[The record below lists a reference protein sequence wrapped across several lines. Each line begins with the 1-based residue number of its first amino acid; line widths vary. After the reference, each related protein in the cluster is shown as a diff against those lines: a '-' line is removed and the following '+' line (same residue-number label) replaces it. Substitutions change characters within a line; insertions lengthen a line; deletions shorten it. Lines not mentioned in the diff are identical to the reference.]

1 MGACREAWGMADP
14 DIRAS
19 VRGGARAAETATT
32 AAGADGAPVTAA
44 ATAVIPV
51 GSLEQHGPHLP
62 VSTDSVIAS
71 EVSRMVA
78 GRNGYLLLPVV
89 AYGVSHEH
97 APLFHA
103 STSPDSL
110 SQTVSDLCRSLHGG
124 GIDSIIIINGHHG
137 NAEALGRLE
146 RLVRGPT
153 GGDGPAVRVFHYWRY
168 MPQQHEGLGHAGFAE
183 TSMMLAIS
191 AGSVRMDL
199 AQRGLVT
206 DGMPP
211 EQVREIS
218 ELARRSFPEA
228 TGNGIWGDPAGA
240 TAEAGRRLL
249 AGAADCISRECA
261 EWLGG
266 RAAQA
271 GWPAAGGA
279 E

>member
-1 MGACREAWGMADP
+1 VGARREAWGMTDP

-19 VRGGARAAETATT
+19 VFGGGGVRDVEAAAATAGTDKPSV
-32 AAGADGAPVTAA
+32 AAA

-62 VSTDSVIAS
+62 VSTDSVIAL

-78 GRNGYLLLPVV
+78 ERNGYLLMPVV
-89 AYGVSHEH
+89 AYGVSYEH
-97 APLFHA
+97 APLFNA

-110 SQTVSDLCRSLHGG
+110 SQTMSDLCRSLYKG
-124 GIDSIIIINGHHG
+124 GIYNIIIINGHHG
-137 NAEALGRLE
+137 NMEALGRLE
-146 RLVRGPT
+146 RLMEGST
-153 GGDGPAVRVFHYWRY
+153 GSGGPAVRVFHYWRY
-168 MPQQHEGLGHAGFAE
+168 MQRLQQELGHAGFAE

-199 AQRGLVT
+199 AQKGLVT

-211 EQVREIS
+211 ERVREIS
-218 ELARRSFPEA
+218 ELAKRSFPEA
-228 TGNGIWGDPAGA
+228 TGNGVWGDPAGA

-249 AGAADCISRECA
+249 SESADGISGACA

-266 RAAQA
+266 RAAQT
-271 GWPAAGGA
+271 G
-279 E
+279 

>member
-1 MGACREAWGMADP
+1 MDERREAWGMTDP
-14 DIRAS
+14 GIRAS
-19 VRGGARAAETATT
+19 VRGGIRADAAAAATATAT
-32 AAGADGAPVTAA
+32 VEEDKTSVAAAAA

-78 GRNGYLLLPVV
+78 GRNGYLLMPVV
-89 AYGVSHEH
+89 AYGVSYEH
-97 APLFHA
+97 APLFNA

-110 SQTVSDLCRSLHGG
+110 SRTLSDLCGSLYKG
-124 GIDSIIIINGHHG
+124 GIYNIVIINGHHG
-137 NAEALGRLE
+137 NMEALGRLE
-146 RLVRGPT
+146 RLMKELAGS
-153 GGDGPAVRVFHYWRY
+153 GGPAVRVFHYWRH
-168 MPQQHEGLGHAGFAE
+168 MQRQQELGHAGFAE

-199 AQRGLVT
+199 AQKGLVT

-211 EQVREIS
+211 ERVREIS
-218 ELARRSFPEA
+218 ELAKRSFPEA
-228 TGNGIWGDPAGA
+228 TGNGVWGDPAGA

-249 AGAADCISRECA
+249 GESADGISGACA

-271 GWPAAGGA
+271 G
-279 E
+279 

>member
-1 MGACREAWGMADP
+1 MGTCREAWGMADP

-19 VRGGARAAETATT
+19 VRGGIRAAETA
-32 AAGADGAPVTAA
+32 AATGADEAPVTTASSSSSA
-44 ATAVIPV
+44 SSTAVMPV

-78 GRNGYLLLPVV
+78 EQNGYLLLPVV
-89 AYGVSHEH
+89 AYGVSYEH
-97 APLFHA
+97 APLFNA

-110 SQTVSDLCRSLHGG
+110 SQTVSDLCRSLHKG

-137 NAEALGRLE
+137 NMEALGRLE
-146 RLVRGPT
+146 HLVRGST
-153 GGDGPAVRVFHYWRY
+153 GSGGPAVRVFHYWRY
-168 MPQQHEGLGHAGFAE
+168 MQRQQLGHAGFAE

-199 AQRGLVT
+199 AQKGLVT

-211 EQVREIS
+211 ERVREIS
-218 ELARRSFPEA
+218 ELAKRSFPEA

-249 AGAADCISRECA
+249 GESADGISGACA
-261 EWLGG
+261 EWLEG

-271 GWPAAGGA
+271 G
-279 E
+279 

>member
-1 MGACREAWGMADP
+1 MDKT
-14 DIRAS
+14 S
-19 VRGGARAAETATT
+19 V
-32 AAGADGAPVTAA
+32 AA
-44 ATAVIPV
+44 ATAAVIPV

-89 AYGVSHEH
+89 AYGVSYEH
-97 APLFHA
+97 APLFNA

-110 SQTVSDLCRSLHGG
+110 SRTISDLCGSLYKG

-137 NAEALGRLE
+137 NMEALGRLE
-146 RLVRGPT
+146 RPVKGSAGD
-153 GGDGPAVRVFHYWRY
+153 GGGGPAVRVFHYWRY
-168 MPQQHEGLGHAGFAE
+168 MQRQQELGHAGFAE
-183 TSMMLAIS
+183 TSIMLAIS

-211 EQVREIS
+211 ERVREIS
-218 ELARRSFPEA
+218 ELAKRSFPEA
-228 TGNGIWGDPAGA
+228 TGNGVWGDPAGA

-249 AGAADCISRECA
+249 GESADGISGACA

-266 RAAQA
+266 RAAQT
-271 GWPAAGGA
+271 G
-279 E
+279 

>member
-1 MGACREAWGMADP
+1 MGACREAWGMTDP
-14 DIRAS
+14 GIRAS
-19 VRGGARAAETATT
+19 VSGGGDGVRDAE
-32 AAGADGAPVTAA
+32 AA

-71 EVSRMVA
+71 EVSSMVA
-78 GRNGYLLLPVV
+78 ERNGYLLMPAVS
-89 AYGVSHEH
+89 YGVSYEH
-97 APLFHA
+97 APLFNA

-110 SQTVSDLCRSLHGG
+110 SQTILDLCRSLYTG
-124 GIDSIIIINGHHG
+124 GIYNIIIINGHHG
-137 NAEALGRLE
+137 NMEALGRLE
-146 RLVRGPT
+146 RMVEGSAGS
-153 GGDGPAVRVFHYWRY
+153 GGGPAVRVFHYWRY
-168 MPQQHEGLGHAGFAE
+168 MRRLQQELGHAGFAE

-199 AQRGLVT
+199 AQKGLVT

-211 EQVREIS
+211 ERVREIS
-218 ELARRSFPEA
+218 ELAKRSFPEA
-228 TGNGIWGDPAGA
+228 TGNGVWGDPAGA

-249 AGAADCISRECA
+249 GESADGISGACA

-271 GWPAAGGA
+271 G
-279 E
+279 

>member
-1 MGACREAWGMADP
+1 MDARREAWGMTDP
-14 DIRAS
+14 GIQAS
-19 VRGGARAAETATT
+19 VRGGVRDATTT
-32 AAGADGAPVTAA
+32 AAADKASVAAA

-78 GRNGYLLLPVV
+78 EQNGYLLMPVI
-89 AYGVSHEH
+89 AYGVSYEH
-97 APLFHA
+97 APLFNA

-110 SQTVSDLCRSLHGG
+110 SQMISDLCGSLYGS
-124 GIDSIIIINGHHG
+124 GICNIIIVNGHHG
-137 NAEALGRLE
+137 NMEALGRLE
-146 RLVRGPT
+146 RLVKDST
-153 GGDGPAVRVFHYWRY
+153 GNGGGPAVRVFNYWRY
-168 MPQQHEGLGHAGFAE
+168 MQRQQELGHAGFAE

-199 AQRGLVT
+199 AQKGLVT

-211 EQVREIS
+211 ERIREIS
-218 ELARRSFPEA
+218 ELAKRSFPEA
-228 TGNGIWGDPAGA
+228 TGNGVWGDPAGA

-249 AGAADCISRECA
+249 GESADGISGECA

-266 RAAQA
+266 SAAQA
-271 GWPAAGGA
+271 G
-279 E
+279 

>member
-1 MGACREAWGMADP
+1 MDACREAWGMADP

-19 VRGGARAAETATT
+19 VRGGVRDAEAA
-32 AAGADGAPVTAA
+32 TAA
-44 ATAVIPV
+44 AAVIPV

-97 APLFHA
+97 APLFNA
-103 STSPDSL
+103 STGPDSL
-110 SQTVSDLCRSLHGG
+110 SQIMSDLCRSLYEG
-124 GIDSIIIINGHHG
+124 GIGSIIIINGHHG
-137 NAEALGRLE
+137 NMEALGRLE
-146 RLVRGPT
+146 HLVEGPA
-153 GGDGPAVRVFHYWRY
+153 GSDGPAVRVFHYWRY
-168 MPQQHEGLGHAGFAE
+168 MQRQQEGLGHAGFAE

-191 AGSVRMDL
+191 ADSVRMDL
-199 AQRGLVT
+199 AQKGLVT

-218 ELARRSFPEA
+218 ELAKRSFPEA
-228 TGNGIWGDPAGA
+228 TGNGIWGDPTGA

-249 AGAADCISRECA
+249 SESADGISGACA

-271 GWPAAGGA
+271 
-279 E
+279 

>member
-19 VRGGARAAETATT
+19 VRGGVRAAETTTT
-32 AAGADGAPVTAA
+32 ATGSDETPVTAA

-89 AYGVSHEH
+89 AYGVSYEH
-97 APLFHA
+97 APLFNA

-110 SQTVSDLCRSLHGG
+110 YQTVSTLCRSLHEG

-137 NAEALGRLE
+137 NMEALGRLE
-146 RLVRGPT
+146 RPMEESAGS
-153 GGDGPAVRVFHYWRY
+153 DGPAVRVFHYWRY
-168 MPQQHEGLGHAGFAE
+168 MPQQQEGLGHAGFAE

-199 AQRGLVT
+199 AQKGLVT

-218 ELARRSFPEA
+218 ELAKRSFPEA
-228 TGNGIWGDPAGA
+228 TGNGIWGDPTGA

-249 AGAADCISRECA
+249 SESADGISGACA
-261 EWLGG
+261 KWLEG

-271 GWPAAGGA
+271 G
-279 E
+279 

>member
-1 MGACREAWGMADP
+1 MTDP
-14 DIRAS
+14 GIQAS
-19 VRGGARAAETATT
+19 VRGGVRDAAAAT
-32 AAGADGAPVTAA
+32 AATAAAGEDKTSVAAA

-78 GRNGYLLLPVV
+78 EQNSYLLMPVI
-89 AYGVSHEH
+89 AYGVSYEH
-97 APLFHA
+97 APLFNA

-110 SQTVSDLCRSLHGG
+110 SRMISDLCGSLYES
-124 GIDSIIIINGHHG
+124 GICNIIIINGHHG
-137 NAEALGRLE
+137 NMEALGRLE
-146 RLVRGPT
+146 RLVKDST
-153 GGDGPAVRVFHYWRY
+153 GSGGPAVRVFNYWRY
-168 MPQQHEGLGHAGFAE
+168 MQRQQELGHAGFAE

-199 AQRGLVT
+199 AQKGLVT

-211 EQVREIS
+211 ERVREIS
-218 ELARRSFPEA
+218 ELAKRSFPEA
-228 TGNGIWGDPAGA
+228 TGNGVWGDPAGA

-249 AGAADCISRECA
+249 GESADGISGECA

-271 GWPAAGGA
+271 G
-279 E
+279 

>member
-1 MGACREAWGMADP
+1 MGTCREAWGMTDP
-14 DIRAS
+14 GIRAS
-19 VRGGARAAETATT
+19 VRGGVDVAATATT
-32 AAGADGAPVTAA
+32 TATVGMDKTSVAA
-44 ATAVIPV
+44 AAVIPV

-78 GRNGYLLLPVV
+78 ERNGYLLMPVI
-89 AYGVSHEH
+89 AYGVSYEH
-97 APLFHA
+97 APLFNA

-110 SQTVSDLCRSLHGG
+110 SRTISDLCGSLYKG

-137 NAEALGRLE
+137 NMEALGRLE
-146 RLVRGPT
+146 RLVKDST
-153 GGDGPAVRVFHYWRY
+153 GNGGVPAVRVFNYWRY
-168 MPQQHEGLGHAGFAE
+168 MQRQQELGHAGFAE

-199 AQRGLVT
+199 AQKGLVT

-211 EQVREIS
+211 ERVREIS
-218 ELARRSFPEA
+218 ELAKWSFPEA
-228 TGNGIWGDPAGA
+228 TGNGVWGDPAGA

-249 AGAADCISRECA
+249 SESADGISGACA
-261 EWLGG
+261 EWLDG

-271 GWPAAGGA
+271 G
-279 E
+279 